1 MISRIH
7 GILDSI
13 GPDAAYLTVEGGL
26 TYEVLVPA
34 YVGARLG
41 LQIGAPVTLYTL
53 HYLEGSSSGANM
65 TPRLAGFLTEAD
77 KGFFEL
83 FTTIK
88 GIGPKKALKA
98 MSLSTGQIAAAIADR
113 DAKTLQAL
121 PGIGKK
127 AAETIVV
134 TLNDKVDPYIDPT
147 AHTAQLADTQSGDT
161 TPPSG
166 GAPSRATARE
176 ALAVLEQLGENRA
189 QAVGWIDEV
198 LVHQPDIDD
207 AQTLIAEVLRV
218 KTGA

>member
-1 MISRIH
+1 MISKIH
-7 GILDSI
+7 GILESL
-13 GPDAAYLTVEGGL
+13 GPDTAYLNLEGGL
-26 TYEVLVPA
+26 TYEVLIPA
-34 YVGARLG
+34 YVTARLG
-41 LQIGAPVTLYTL
+41 LQIGNPITLHTL

-65 TPRLAGFLTEAD
+65 TPRLAGFLTESD
-77 KGFFEL
+77 KGFFLL

-134 TLNDKVDPYIDPT
+134 ALNDKVDSYIDPH
-147 AHTAQLADTQSGDT
+147 AHAGRIGDSSAPTDDTSGF
-161 TPPSG
+161 
-166 GAPSRATARE
+166 APSRAAAKE

-189 QAVGWIDEV
+189 QALNWIDDV
-198 LVHQPDIDD
+198 LTHQPEIED
-207 AQTLIAEVLRV
+207 AQVLISEVLRLKSGV
-218 KTGA
+218 